1 MQLGN
6 TYSSI
11 CSWGTRIV
19 WGPWVRRHSDF
30 FLLVLRISKYVFIY
44 YVYCYEKIIRIFLFP
59 IRLGMVIS
67 ISCTFF
73 ELLKFTVHIVIVA
86 NLHQT
91 ENWPSCNEPFFLSW
105 ETTKREKTLDKLRFY
120 WANMR
125 KKEQSR
131 SHSSWKQSVSWRNAF
146 TSKSKKQIRYP
157 VLQHTGSNSSEKR
170 HITTL
175 SLLDNAP
182 NCT

>member
-1 MQLGN
+1 MYLY
-6 TYSSI
+6 T
-11 CSWGTRIV
+11 T
-19 WGPWVRRHSDF
+19 
-30 FLLVLRISKYVFIY
+30 
-44 YVYCYEKIIRIFLFP
+44 YVYYYEKIKRIFLFLM
-59 IRLGMVIS
+59 RLGMVIS

-91 ENWPSCNEPFFLSW
+91 ELAIMQRTIFFC
-105 ETTKREKTLDKLRFY
+105 REKQQKGKKTLDKLRFY

-170 HITTL
+170 HITSL